1 MISAS
6 EILRKERQPRSRTG
20 AMPSNHRSDGAAT
33 LNCLSSGHVINGQ
46 TGKSL
51 TIKNKNLLYR
61 HTEDSG
67 NVMGQLQ

>member
-1 MISAS
+1 MA
-6 EILRKERQPRSRTG
+6 
-20 AMPSNHRSDGAAT
+20 SNHSSDGTAA

-61 HTEDSG
+61 HAEDFG
-67 NVMGQLQ
+67 NVMCQLQ